1 MKYPILS
8 KAEVWDDENRY
19 EYGAIMAD
27 SYSNAAYEL
36 ENYYGSDLISLKL
49 FMCEEGPLFLDKET
63 YKKIIETPM

>member
-1 MKYPILS
+1 MKYPILF

-63 YKKIIETPM
+63 SM